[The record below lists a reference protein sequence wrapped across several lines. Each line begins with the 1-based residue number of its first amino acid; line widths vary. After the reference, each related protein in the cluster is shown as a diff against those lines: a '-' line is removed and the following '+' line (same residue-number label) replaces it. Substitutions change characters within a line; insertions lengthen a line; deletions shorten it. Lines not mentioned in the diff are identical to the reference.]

1 MSVSR
6 MMKLSLVS
14 ASGGA
19 DDIVRRLTWL
29 KCAEIVKTEAVSDMT
44 ADETGP
50 EDAGDGAASGIEAE
64 RALRS
69 READRLSAALSG
81 LRKLRTDK
89 TGLFGRPSEITRDML
104 DVSGEAYKSA
114 VAAADEYAGLVSR
127 SAEITAERARLIQ
140 QRESLKPWMDCDI
153 PLNTEGTSLT
163 ELMFG
168 ILPPQTDVDA
178 VNAEIRQIRGEFE
191 LIRVSGDPSGEY
203 VAAVTM
209 KGSDGEEFDALTR
222 RGFTRADF
230 RQLCAGGGCL
240 ASDIS
245 ARLETEISEL
255 DGEEKALEERYA
267 GLAQRCRDLEI
278 ACDAAMTRAAECE
291 NEKLVA
297 RTASTSIVTAWVPY
311 LAVPEVKAELDRDPA
326 VWYELTDPGEG
337 DEVPV
342 LLRNKPL
349 FSPFESVIGLYS
361 LPAYGSF
368 DPTVIMSAFF
378 FVIFGLMLGDFV
390 YGAAMTAVCAL
401 ALKKLNLSKG
411 VKNLVKLFCICGV
424 SSAVW
429 GVIFGSY
436 FGDLPSQLMRNFFG
450 VEIGKTALWFDI
462 VSEPLM
468 FLGVSLG
475 VGVLHLFAGMGIKI
489 YIAAKEGRALD
500 GVLDVVPW
508 YVFFV
513 GIGLFAGA
521 GAIGIPADIG
531 KWMTIA
537 GVALLILTQGRAEK
551 NPVMKILK
559 GVMSL
564 YDTVSYVSDLLSY
577 SRIMALGLASA
588 VIAQV
593 VNIFAT
599 MGGNTVVGWLMLLL
613 IVPLGHL
620 INLVIN
626 LLGTF
631 VHDSRLQYIEF
642 FGKFY
647 QDGGRP
653 FTPAAPVTN
662 YTVLKE

>member
-1 MSVSR
+1 M
-6 MMKLSLVS
+6 
-14 ASGGA
+14 
-19 DDIVRRLTWL
+19 
-29 KCAEIVKTEAVSDMT
+29 
-44 ADETGP
+44 
-50 EDAGDGAASGIEAE
+50 
-64 RALRS
+64 
-69 READRLSAALSG
+69 
-81 LRKLRTDK
+81 
-89 TGLFGRPSEITRDML
+89 
-104 DVSGEAYKSA
+104 
-114 VAAADEYAGLVSR
+114 
-127 SAEITAERARLIQ
+127 
-140 QRESLKPWMDCDI
+140 
-153 PLNTEGTSLT
+153 
-163 ELMFG
+163 
-168 ILPPQTDVDA
+168 
-178 VNAEIRQIRGEFE
+178 
-191 LIRVSGDPSGEY
+191 
-203 VAAVTM
+203 
-209 KGSDGEEFDALTR
+209 
-222 RGFTRADF
+222 
-230 RQLCAGGGCL
+230 
-240 ASDIS
+240 
-245 ARLETEISEL
+245 
-255 DGEEKALEERYA
+255 
-267 GLAQRCRDLEI
+267 
-278 ACDAAMTRAAECE
+278 
-291 NEKLVA
+291 
-297 RTASTSIVTAWVPY
+297 
-311 LAVPEVKAELDRDPA
+311 
-326 VWYELTDPGEG
+326 
-337 DEVPV
+337 
-342 LLRNKPL
+342 
-349 FSPFESVIGLYS
+349 
-361 LPAYGSF
+361 
-368 DPTVIMSAFF
+368 
-378 FVIFGLMLGDFV
+378 
-390 YGAAMTAVCAL
+390 
-401 ALKKLNLSKG
+401 
-411 VKNLVKLFCICGV
+411 
-424 SSAVW
+424 
-429 GVIFGSY
+429 IFGSY